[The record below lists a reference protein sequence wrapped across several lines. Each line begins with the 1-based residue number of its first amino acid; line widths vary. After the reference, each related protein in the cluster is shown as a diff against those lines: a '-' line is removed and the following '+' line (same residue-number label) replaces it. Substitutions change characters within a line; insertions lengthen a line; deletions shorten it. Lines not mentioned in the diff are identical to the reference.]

1 MAIHPKITATV
12 VAGSITGLII
22 AELNRRGIQIQPD
35 EASDITVLLSA
46 LAGWFMPA
54 DPSDDMPANG
64 GTVVVQPPVVPVTP
78 VPPPQ
83 PVLHPMAQPGT
94 VTITPPPPPMQA
106 SPPVVLQPPTV
117 PPGANP

>member
-22 AELNRRGIQIQPD
+22 AELNRRGIKIEPD

-78 VPPPQ
+78 APPPVAG
-83 PVLHPMAQPGT
+83 PFIG
-94 VTITPPPPPMQA
+94 PP
-106 SPPVVLQPPTV
+106 LQPPTV